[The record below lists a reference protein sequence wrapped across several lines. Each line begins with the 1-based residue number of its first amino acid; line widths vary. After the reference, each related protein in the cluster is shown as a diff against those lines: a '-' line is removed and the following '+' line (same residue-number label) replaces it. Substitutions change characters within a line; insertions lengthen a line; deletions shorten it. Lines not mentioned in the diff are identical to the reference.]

1 MEPADLNLVALLGA
15 NLQYLDE
22 IYERFKADPAAVDPG
37 FRALLSGADGV
48 GVPAQPG
55 RSTPPSQSARAGN
68 GQPPL
73 GELLSSTAAA
83 TAAAISPSTDGVVQ
97 ELTAARV
104 NSLIESYRRYGH
116 LAVQLD
122 PLDIERPP
130 GHPELRL
137 EAHGFSSADLD
148 RHVPVG
154 RLHGTAP
161 GAQMTLGELVLR
173 LTQIYAG
180 AIGLESAH
188 IDDPERRRFLLE
200 YIESRPNRYA
210 QSRAEQ
216 LIILDRLMDAEVIE
230 QFIHTKYV
238 SAKRFSLEGGK
249 ALIPLLDYVLEN
261 AGRQGVQEMVIGM
274 AHRGRL
280 NVLANLMRKS
290 PRLIFAEFEDLD
302 PESVMGSGDVKYHM
316 GYSTDHV
323 TRGGHKLHLSLA
335 FNPSHLEAV
344 DPVVVGRVRAKQQ
357 RIKDRD
363 CTKVCGVLVHGDAAF
378 AGQGLVAETLNL
390 SGLEGYLTG
399 GTIHII
405 VNNQI
410 GFTTNPRDSRSTRY
424 CTDVAKML
432 QVPVLHV
439 RGTQLEELLYAVELA
454 MEFRQRFHTDVVID
468 MVCFRRYGHNESD
481 EPSFTQPVM
490 YKKIEKQVSVTGLY
504 ARSLRERGLISQPEL
519 DAMLAQ
525 KHAQLETELTAA
537 RSSASRPIVET
548 MTGLWRGYRGGF
560 DRQVADV
567 DTAVPAELLQE
578 IASRLTHVPKD
589 FTPHPKIERLL
600 TQRAAMGRGQ
610 TALDWGMG
618 EALAFGSLLAEKV
631 LVRVSGQDSRR
642 GTFSQRHA
650 VLFDHNTG
658 QSYTPLAHLRDE
670 PGEQGHFSIIDSMLS
685 EAAVLGFEYGFSLD
699 YPDGLVCWEAQFGD
713 FVNGAQVI
721 LDQFVSSAE
730 DKWRRLSGLVLLLP
744 HGYEGQGPE
753 HSSARY
759 ERFLQLGAED
769 NIQVVYPTT
778 PAQYFHLLRRQVHRP
793 WRKPLV
799 VMTPK
804 SLLRV
809 PLSHISE
816 LSTGRF
822 QCVIGD
828 SQVQPDQVTRVML
841 CTGKVYFDLV
851 EQRKKRGDTR
861 TAIVRVEQLYPL
873 RTDELQKTL
882 GAFSRVRE
890 LIWVQEE
897 PANMG
902 ALQFIVPLLQHEFAS
917 TMSLR
922 TASRVESAS
931 PATGSHKAHV
941 LEQHKLMSDAFADRK
956 GGEKH

>member
-37 FRALLSGADGV
+37 FRALLSGTDGV
-48 GVPAQPG
+48 GLPSPPG
-55 RSTPPSQSARAGN
+55 RSPAATQPARPTN

-73 GELLSSTAAA
+73 GELLTSTAAA
-83 TAAAISPSTDGVVQ
+83 TAAAISTSEEALVQ

-104 NSLIESYRRYGH
+104 NSLIEAYRRYGH

-122 PLDIERPP
+122 PLDIERPS

-148 RHVPVG
+148 RLVPAG
-154 RLHGTAP
+154 SLYGTAAD
-161 GAQMTLGELVLR
+161 AQMTLGELVLR

-180 AIGLESAH
+180 AIGLESSH
-188 IDDPERRRFLLE
+188 IDDPERRHFLLE
-200 YIESRPNRYA
+200 FIESRPNRYT

-261 AGRQGVQEMVIGM
+261 AGRQGVQEMT
-274 AHRGRL
+274 HRGRL
-280 NVLANLMRKS
+280 NVLANLMHKS

-357 RIKDRD
+357 RLKDRD
-363 CTKVCGVLVHGDAAF
+363 CSKVCGVLVHGDAAF

-439 RGTQLEELLYAVELA
+439 RGTQLEEVVYAVELA

-490 YKKIEKQVSVTGLY
+490 YKKIEKQVSVTGIY
-504 ARSLRERGLISQPEL
+504 ARSLRERGLITQPEL

-560 DRQVADV
+560 DRQVPDV

-578 IASRLTHVPKD
+578 IARCITHVPKD

-600 TQRAAMGRGQ
+600 TQRAAMARGQ

-658 QSYTPLAHLRDE
+658 QPYTPLAHLRDD
-670 PGEQGHFSIIDSMLS
+670 PSEQGHFSIFDSMLS

-822 QCVIGD
+822 HCVIGD
-828 SQVQPDQVTRVML
+828 KQVQPDQVTRVML

-861 TAIVRVEQLYPL
+861 TAIIRVEQLYPL
-873 RTDELQKTL
+873 RTDELQQAV
-882 GAFSRVRE
+882 GAFSKVRE

-902 ALQFIVPLLQHEFAS
+902 ALQFIMPLLQHEFAS
-917 TMSLR
+917 TMTLR
-922 TASRVESAS
+922 SASRVESAS

-941 LEQHKLMSDAFADRK
+941 LEQHKLMSDAFAERK
-956 GGEKH
+956 GGDKH

>member
-15 NLQYLDE
+15 NLRYLDE
-22 IYERFKADPAAVDPG
+22 IYERYQADPGAVDPS
-37 FRALLSGADGV
+37 FTALLRNGASEL
-48 GVPAQPG
+48 PAAPARG
-55 RSTPPSQSARAGN
+55 PNSPAPP
-68 GQPPL
+68 PHI
-73 GELLSSTAAA
+73 GEVLSSTAAA
-83 TAAAISPSTDGVVQ
+83 TAAAVAAGPD
-97 ELTAARV
+97 ELVAEIAAARV
-104 NSLIESYRRYGH
+104 KNLIEAYRRYGH

-130 GHPELRL
+130 SHPELRL
-137 EAHGFSSADLD
+137 EAHGFSAADLN
-148 RHVPVG
+148 RKIPVKY
-154 RLHGTAP
+154 LQA
-161 GAQMTLGELVLR
+161 ASMAVDSQMTLGELVLR
-173 LTQIYAG
+173 LTQTYAG

-188 IDDPERRRFLLE
+188 IDDPERRQFLIDF
-200 YIESRPNRYA
+200 IESRPNRYSH
-210 QSRAEQ
+210 SRDEQ
-216 LIILDRLMDAEVIE
+216 LVILDRLMDAEVIE

-249 ALIPLLDYVLEN
+249 SLIPLLDYVLEN
-261 AGRQGVQEMVIGM
+261 AGNRGVKELVIGM

-344 DPVVVGRVRAKQQ
+344 DPVVVGRVRAKQK
-357 RIKDRD
+357 RRGDRD
-363 CTKVCGVLVHGDAAF
+363 RTQIVGVLVHGDAAF

-390 SGLEGYLTG
+390 SGLEGYHTG

-410 GFTTNPRDSRSTRY
+410 GFTTNPRDSRSTVY

-432 QVPVLHV
+432 QVPILHV
-439 RGTQLEELLYAVELA
+439 SGTQPEEVVYAVELA
-454 MEFRQRFHTDVVID
+454 MEYQHRFHTDVVID

-481 EPSFTQPVM
+481 EPSFTQPLM
-490 YKKIEKQVSVTGLY
+490 YKKIEKQQSVTGLY

-519 DAMLAQ
+519 DAMLAK

-537 RSSASRPIVET
+537 RSSVSRPVVET

-560 DRQVADV
+560 DRQVPDV
-567 DTAVPAELLQE
+567 DTAVPADILKE
-578 IASRLTHVPKD
+578 IATRITQVPKD

-618 EALAFGSLLAEKV
+618 EALAFGSLLWEKV
-631 LVRVSGQDSRR
+631 LVRCSGQDSRR

-650 VLFDHNTG
+650 VLFDNNTG
-658 QSYTPLAHLRDE
+658 QPYTPLSNLRDN
-670 PGEQGHFSIIDSMLS
+670 PSEQGSFTIIDSMLS

-753 HSSARY
+753 HSSARF

-769 NIQVVYPTT
+769 NIQVVYPST

-804 SLLRV
+804 SLLRA
-809 PLSHISE
+809 PLSQMSE

-851 EQRKKRGDTR
+851 EQRKKRGDKR

-873 RTDELQKTL
+873 RTDELQQAV
-882 GAFSRVRE
+882 GAFPKVRE

-902 ALQFIVPLLQHEFAS
+902 ALQSIVPRLQQEFGTAL
-917 TMSLR
+917 SLR

-931 PATGSHKAHV
+931 PATGSYKAHV
-941 LEQHKLMSDAFADRK
+941 LEQQKLMNDAFAERAPGDK
-956 GGEKH
+956 N